1 MSIEELAQLLPH
13 FETIKKWMASVEE
26 FALEQAL
33 EGKNVPGFKVVE
45 GRSVRKISDNSAAIA
60 KLDAAGIL
68 PENYLKPAELKT
80 ITDLEKML
88 TKKGFNAILGD
99 LVIKPEGKP
108 ALVSVDDPRQPY
120 SKANQDFKDI
130 IENL

>member
-1 MSIEELAQLLPH
+1 
-13 FETIKKWMASVEE
+13 VEE
-26 FALEQAL
+26 FALEAAL
-33 EGKNVPGFKVVE
+33 EGDTIPGYKVVE
-45 GRSVRKISDNSAAIA
+45 GRSVRKISNATEAIQR
-60 KLDAAGIL
+60 LEGAGI
-68 PENYLKPAELKT
+68 PAENYLKPAELKT